1 MSTQIHADLTITVD
15 DRYEIQV
22 TGTGDDTLTVHLPSL
37 RDAFSLWR
45 RHREVFAP
53 LMEQAAAPLDKLHVS
68 LLFMVGGVPVALYD
82 PSERPGLLA
91 RLAGIAPLSPKYRN
105 IIGLLR
111 NR

>member
-1 MSTQIHADLTITVD
+1 MPTQIHADLTITVD

-53 LMEQAAAPLDKLHVS
+53 LMEQAAAPLNNLHVS
-68 LLFMVGGVPVALYD
+68 LLFMVEGEPVAVYD
-82 PSERPGLLA
+82 PSEHPGLLS
-91 RLAGIAPLSPKYRN
+91 RLAGLPSLSLKYRN
-105 IIGLLR
+105 IIRVALGR
-111 NR
+111 